1 MTEPL
6 SAVMTVA
13 PATEPPPARPRSPYQ
28 HAFWFAV
35 LLATALTLAGASF
48 AVGAYEAAGRPET
61 VVREYFAALADGD
74 AAEALGYGTVPA
86 GPHDLLTADVL
97 AAQNA
102 IGPIGDVTV
111 RGVQES
117 GPDALVDV
125 TYTVGFATGPV
136 TVRDE
141 VSVHRDGG
149 TWRLDQT
156 AIPVMATALGGS
168 AVGTIAGG
176 RVRSGRYVMFPGAV
190 PVTYAT
196 PNLRPAPGSSVLRFT
211 DAGNFQF
218 GAVVSPSGRRT
229 ILSSLRA
236 ALAACL
242 TGRSTAQPL
251 CPVPDSDGDVP
262 GSLRGT
268 VANLDPTEVGMIVES
283 ADGEI
288 DIRATALVRATYRS
302 LDPNNIPQ
310 SSTATKLTFS
320 AHCYATAPGTIRWDA
335 S

>member
-1 MTEPL
+1 MIEPL
-6 SAVMTVA
+6 SAVATVA
-13 PATEPPPARPRSPYQ
+13 PATEPPPARPSSP
-28 HAFWFAV
+28 AFWFTV

-74 AAEALGYGTVPA
+74 AAAALGYGTVPA
-86 GPHDLLTADVL
+86 GPHNLLTADVL
-97 AAQNA
+97 ATQNA

-111 RGVQES
+111 RGVRDS
-117 GPDALVDV
+117 GQHALVDV

-136 TVRDE
+136 TVRDQ
-141 VSVHRDGG
+141 VSVTRQDG
-149 TWRLDQT
+149 TWRLDRS
-156 AIPVMATALGGS
+156 AIPVMVTAAGGS

-176 RVRSGRYVMFPGAV
+176 SVRNGWYMMFPGAV

-196 PNLRPAPGSSVLRFT
+196 PNLQPAPGSSVLRFT
-211 DAGNFQF
+211 DAGHLQID
-218 GAVVSPSGRRT
+218 AMVSPTGRRT
-229 ILSSLRA
+229 ITSALRA

-242 TGRSTAQPL
+242 TGRSTAEPL
-251 CPVPDSDGDVP
+251 CPTPDSDGDVP

-268 VANLDPTEVGMIVES
+268 VAELDSTTVAMTVES

-288 DIRATALVRATYRS
+288 DIRATALVRGTYQS

-310 SSTATKLTFS
+310 PSPATKLTFS